1 VIVLAVISSLLT
13 LLLGQAVAAPSR
25 ATLRL
30 DEDVVPA
37 VLQGA
42 HFQPREHVRVVV
54 LSGTTRTVR
63 KLVATRLGRFALRMP
78 ADMNACQ
85 GFSATAVGSKGTKA
99 TFKRAPGQ
107 CPNLAP

>member
-1 VIVLAVISSLLT
+1 VLVLAVISSWLALLF
-13 LLLGQAVAAPSR
+13 GQAVAAPPR

-30 DEDVVPA
+30 DDDAVPA
-37 VLQGA
+37 VLRGA
-42 HFQPREHVRVVV
+42 GFKPREHVRVVV

-63 KLVATRLGRFALRMP
+63 KLVATRLGRFGLRMRE
-78 ADMNACQ
+78 DMNACQ

-107 CPNLAP
+107 CPLP